1 MSDKLTKLIIS
12 KLMTDELIGD
22 EAYLY
27 ECSDGSY
34 SAAALETWYI
44 ENHPHDDRF
53 SMIADVAKLVAD
65 FCNATLNTVSMP
77 RRWRYH
83 Q

>member
-1 MSDKLTKLIIS
+1 MTDKLTRLSMS
-12 KLMTDELIGD
+12 KLMTDELNGD

-34 SAAALETWYI
+34 SADMLESMYI
-44 ENHPHDDRF
+44 YNHPDDDRF
-53 SMIADVAKLVAD
+53 SMIADVAKLVAEY
-65 FCNATLNTVSMP
+65 CNATINARPMP

>member
-1 MSDKLTKLIIS
+1 MSDKLTRVKMAR
-12 KLMTDELIGD
+12 LMTDELTD
-22 EAYLY
+22 
-27 ECSDGSY
+27 SDGYY
-34 SAAALETWYI
+34 SAAALETWYRKG
-44 ENHPHDDRF
+44 HPDDDRF
-53 SMIADVAKLVAD
+53 SMIADVAKSVAD

>member
-1 MSDKLTKLIIS
+1 MTDKLTRLSMS
-12 KLMTDELIGD
+12 KLMTDELNGD

-34 SAAALETWYI
+34 SADMLESMYI
-44 ENHPHDDRF
+44 YNHPEDDRF
-53 SMIADVAKLVAD
+53 SMIADVAKSVAD
-65 FCNATLNTVSMP
+65 YCNATLNAVSMP

>member
-1 MSDKLTKLIIS
+1 MTDKLTRLSMS
-12 KLMTDELIGD
+12 KLMTDELTD
-22 EAYLY
+22 
-27 ECSDGSY
+27 SDGYY

-65 FCNATLNTVSMP
+65 FCNATINTVSMP
-77 RRWRYH
+77 RRWRYN
-83 Q
+83 QGE

>member
-1 MSDKLTKLIIS
+1 MTDKLTRLSIS
-12 KLMTDELIGD
+12 KLMTDELNGD

-44 ENHPHDDRF
+44 ENYPHDDRF

-65 FCNATLNTVSMP
+65 FCNATINARPMP
-77 RRWRYH
+77 RRWQYN
-83 Q
+83 